1 MFLNTWVEE
10 NDDWQNHQHHDNKK
24 NNFINGLPLVDISV
38 SVAMIESKSKPNVT
52 FLKLK
57 LKYYI

>member
-1 MFLNTWVEE
+1 MMIDKIINIMTT
-10 NDDWQNHQHHDNKK
+10 KK

-52 FLKLK
+52 FFKLK